1 MESSSVS
8 HKRIQKKPLVI
19 SPKDEAILRVFV
31 TYRGLTAEQ
40 VTRLLYSSGSLT
52 YVRVKLLEL
61 VGEKYLTRF
70 QYPTVSS
77 GTTPFVYTLGPSG
90 IRYLTAIGMELAGF
104 KPLKEKGKEPSY
116 YFLKH
121 LLSLNDFLIA
131 ATLVPRLTHDVSM
144 QNFLHEWQLKQNPL
158 VLSQGRDTISVVP
171 DAWLDCKVL
180 VGSSKKPYAMPIWV
194 EMDMGTEWG
203 KKFKDKLKDIVRVII
218 EGVYQDRFGVKNVT
232 VAFPTP
238 GNEKRRDLMRSHI
251 NAVLHEL
258 GQEAYADLFLFA
270 CLPENYDPQT
280 AFLSP
285 IWYSPTGNTP
295 FPLLDLS
302 D

>member
-1 MESSSVS
+1 M
-8 HKRIQKKPLVI
+8 
-19 SPKDEAILRVFV
+19 LRAFV

-40 VTRLLYSSGSLT
+40 VTRLFYKPGSLT
-52 YVRVKLLEL
+52 YVQTNLKTLCEQ
-61 VGEKYLTRF
+61 KYLTRF
-70 QYPTVSS
+70 NYPTISTGVS
-77 GTTPFVYTLGPSG
+77 PFVYTLGPSG
-90 IRYLTAIGMELAGF
+90 LRYLTAIGMDLAGF

-116 YFLKH
+116 YFLRH

-131 ATLVPRLTHDVSM
+131 ATLVPRLTSDVTISRM
-144 QNFLHEWQLKQNPL
+144 DHEWQLKQNPL
-158 VLSQGRDTISVVP
+158 ILSAGRDTISVVP

-218 EGVYQDRFGVKNVT
+218 EGVYQERFGVKNVT

-238 GNEKRRDLMRSHI
+238 GNEKRRDLMRSH
-251 NAVLHEL
+251 VLSVLKEL
-258 GQEAYADLFLFA
+258 YQEAYADLFLFA
-270 CLPENYDPQT
+270 CLEEHYDPQT
-280 AFLSP
+280 VFLSP
-285 IWYSPTGNTP
+285 IWYSPTRETP